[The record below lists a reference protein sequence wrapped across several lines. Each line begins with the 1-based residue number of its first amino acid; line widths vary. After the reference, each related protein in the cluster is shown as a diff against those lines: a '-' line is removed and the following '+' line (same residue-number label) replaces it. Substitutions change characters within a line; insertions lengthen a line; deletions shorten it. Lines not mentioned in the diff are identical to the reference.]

1 MRKSVFFFH
10 IYLFIPLIV
19 CMFISAWTHG
29 LLVYSMGYNLL
40 LSFIFM
46 LRLAQIWPVGVL
58 QSGSCVLLT
67 YSHYFLSTS
76 LASSTILVLQAH
88 LVLFPLSPRLSHFT
102 KESQSLS
109 VGNSIGIPINFSF
122 ESSSDVGEPFKSKLL

>member
-1 MRKSVFFFH
+1 M
-10 IYLFIPLIV
+10 
-19 CMFISAWTHG
+19 
-29 LLVYSMGYNLL
+29 YSMGHNLL

-76 LASSTILVLQAH
+76 LVSSTILVLQAH

-102 KESQSLS
+102 KEPQSLL
-109 VGNSIGIPINFSF
+109 VGNSIGIPITSSF
-122 ESSSDVGEPFKSKLL
+122 ESNSDVGEPFKTKLL